1 MGILDGRSKCKLE
14 SAKVWIDMGDKRE
27 QPTNELNSQQR
38 NQLKATLLANSEGR
52 LLLVGVGLALLY
64 ALWLGIRLAFYP
76 DGSQELVGITTAGI
90 IVGRAGGMAFG
101 YSMGLGHST
110 VISIS
115 MIIETILVLI
125 VYPLF
130 VFSWRQLLVIN
141 WLKKIFGHI
150 TKAAEAHK
158 GKVQRYG
165 IIGLFVFVFLP
176 FWMTGPVVGCV
187 IGYLL
192 GLRAW
197 VNITAVLGGTY
208 VAIFCWAFFLR
219 QFLDRIASRSTHSA
233 TVVMA
238 ILVAIMIAGHLL
250 YRIFHKDKD
259 KA

>member
-1 MGILDGRSKCKLE
+1 
-14 SAKVWIDMGDKRE
+14 MGDEIE
-27 QPTNELNSQQR
+27 QSANELNSQEKK
-38 NQLKATLLANSEGR
+38 QLKATLLGNSEGR
-52 LLLVGVGLALLY
+52 LLLVGVGLAFIY
-64 ALWLGIRLAFYP
+64 ALWLGIRLVFYP
-76 DGSQELVGITTAGI
+76 EGSQELVGITTAAI

-110 VISIS
+110 VILIS

-150 TKAAEAHK
+150 SKAAEAHK

-192 GLRAW
+192 GLRVW
-197 VNITAVLGGTY
+197 VNISAVLGGTY
-208 VAIFCWAFFLR
+208 VAIFCWAFLLR
-219 QFLDRIASRSTHSA
+219 QFHDRVASYSTHSA
-233 TVVMA
+233 TAVMA
-238 ILVAIMIAGHLL
+238 ILVVIMIAGHFL
-250 YRIFHKDKD
+250 YRILHKDKD
-259 KA
+259 KTQ

>member
-1 MGILDGRSKCKLE
+1 
-14 SAKVWIDMGDKRE
+14 MGDERE
-27 QPTNELNSQQR
+27 QSTHDLNSQQR
-38 NQLKATLLANSEGR
+38 NQFKAVLLTNSEGR
-52 LLLVGVGLALLY
+52 LLLVGVGLAFIY
-64 ALWLGIRLAFYP
+64 ALWLGIRLVFFP
-76 DGSQELVGITTAGI
+76 EGSQELVGITTAAI

-101 YSMGLGHST
+101 YSMGLGHGT

-130 VFSWRQLLVIN
+130 VFSWRQLLVIK

-150 TKAAEAHK
+150 NKAAEAHK

-192 GLRAW
+192 GLRVW
-197 VNITAVLGGTY
+197 VNISAVLGGTY

-219 QFLDRIASRSTHSA
+219 QFLDRVASYGTYSA
-233 TVVMA
+233 TVLMA
-238 ILVAIMIAGHLL
+238 LLVVIMIVGHLV
-250 YRIFHKDKD
+250 YRILHKDKN